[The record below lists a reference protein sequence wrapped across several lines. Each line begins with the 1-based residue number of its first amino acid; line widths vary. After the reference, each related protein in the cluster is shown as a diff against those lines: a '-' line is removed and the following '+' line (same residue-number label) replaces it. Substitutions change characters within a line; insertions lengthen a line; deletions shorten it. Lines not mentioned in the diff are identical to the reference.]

1 MRTAKSNGS
10 KERMMRSS
18 ESGRLLILSTLV
30 IMFRMASLVILARL
44 KPMKSVKWVGIE
56 LRGDG
61 VVRNE
66 KRDGDYFE
74 FGVEDLLSQYIFV
87 GW

>member
-44 KPMKSVKWVGIE
+44 EPIEAVKCVGIE
-56 LRGDG
+56 LKGEG
-61 VVRNE
+61 VS
-66 KRDGDYFE
+66 KK
-74 FGVEDLLSQYIFV
+74 
-87 GW
+87 